1 MVTECTYPIFQ
12 QYDVYVGAQLM
23 LTVVGP
29 KGTSEKC
36 KVLVEVDE
44 GEGEREW

>member
-1 MVTECTYPIFQ
+1 
-12 QYDVYVGAQLM
+12 M

-29 KGTSEKC
+29 KGTSEKYT
-36 KVLVEVDE
+36 LSVEVDE

>member
-1 MVTECTYPIFQ
+1 MFQ
-12 QYDVYVGAQLM
+12 QYDLGAQLM

-29 KGTSEKC
+29 KGTSEKR
-36 KVLVEVDE
+36 KLSVEVDE